1 MDKLFADLAMRQLQ
15 DRVLVAV
22 PMAASFLEDSAQSLG
37 IQAQGDA
44 GGAPEV
50 KHQAGAVASEAA
62 AAASAAA
69 ATAAKSAAA
78 AAARTAAETA
88 AVHSYMKHATRQTMD
103 EQIS

>member
-1 MDKLFADLAMRQLQ
+1 MDKLFADLAMRQMQ

-50 KHQAGAVASEAA
+50 IHQAAAVASEAEGA
-62 AAASAAA
+62 AAAAAA
-69 ATAAKSAAA
+69 AAAKAAA

-103 EQIS
+103 EQIC